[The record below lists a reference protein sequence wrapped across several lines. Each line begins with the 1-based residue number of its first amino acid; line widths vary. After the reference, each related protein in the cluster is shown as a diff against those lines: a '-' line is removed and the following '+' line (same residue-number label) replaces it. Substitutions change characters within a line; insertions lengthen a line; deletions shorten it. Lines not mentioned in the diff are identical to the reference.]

1 MPRKQISFEVSEE
14 EHAKIKELA
23 AQRRQS
29 VKGMIFSAL
38 EKLIPDWKPKKKTT
52 K

>member
-1 MPRKQISFEVSEE
+1 MGRKQISFEVSEE

-23 AQRRQS
+23 AQRRQT

-38 EKLIPDWKPKKKTT
+38 DKLIPGWNEEKKER
-52 K
+52 